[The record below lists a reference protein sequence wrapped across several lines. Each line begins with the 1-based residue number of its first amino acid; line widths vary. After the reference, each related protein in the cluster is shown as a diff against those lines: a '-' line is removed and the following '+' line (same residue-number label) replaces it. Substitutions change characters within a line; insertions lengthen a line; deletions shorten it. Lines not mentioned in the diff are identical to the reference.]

1 MYQFTCEKCGKTVSC
16 KSDPSK
22 WRQRICMDCRN
33 ASGTAPASP
42 TARYTPPAKSFDLM
56 TYISEMVVI
65 YKAIKSVCEE
75 EGVELP
81 EANIAQW
88 TTSIMIAKDRS

>member
-1 MYQFTCEKCGKTVSC
+1 MYSFTCEKCGKTVSC

-33 ASGTAPASP
+33 GSGET
-42 TARYTPPAKSFDLM
+42 TKTTTQRYTPPAKTFDLM

-65 YKAIKSVCEE
+65 YKAIKTVCEE
-75 EGVELP
+75 EGVQLP

-88 TTSIMIAKDRS
+88 TTSIMIAKDKC